1 MQNNKLYSPPDGDFP
16 QGLPDYWKFVDGAV
30 RTDMKTLN
38 TSQINELG
46 WTGPYTYP
54 VPKNPE
60 DISQPFDYDSEFQ
73 KFIWDRVEL
82 KFYIVDMD
90 EDEIAYLLAL
100 RTPPAPEP
108 PPIPEPRWELFE
120 KVVLR
125 NTAIINLLVT
135 AAQINPLVAS
145 AFPASFYMTKI
156 GDFSSFRIIWR
167 ELMRYV
173 QVYPSVVEDTISLAI
188 GCHLPQ
194 EFIDIITDYLPT
206 PE

>member
-1 MQNNKLYSPPDGDFP
+1 MTNTKLYSPPSGDFP
-16 QGLPDYWKFVDGAV
+16 QGLPDYWKFDDGVV
-30 RTDMKTLN
+30 RTDMKNLN
-38 TSQINELG
+38 TRQINELG

-60 DISQPFDYDSEFQ
+60 DPTQPFDYDPEIQ

-82 KFYIVDMD
+82 MFYIVDME
-90 EDEIAYLLAL
+90 EDEIEYLQSL
-100 RTPPAPEP
+100 RIPPAPEP
-108 PPIPEPRWELFE
+108 PAIPEPKWELFE

-156 GDFSSFRIIWR
+156 GDFGSFRLIWR

-173 QVYPSVVEDTISLAI
+173 EVYPSIVEDTISLAV

-194 EFIDIITDYLPT
+194 GFIDIIADYLP
-206 PE
+206 PDD